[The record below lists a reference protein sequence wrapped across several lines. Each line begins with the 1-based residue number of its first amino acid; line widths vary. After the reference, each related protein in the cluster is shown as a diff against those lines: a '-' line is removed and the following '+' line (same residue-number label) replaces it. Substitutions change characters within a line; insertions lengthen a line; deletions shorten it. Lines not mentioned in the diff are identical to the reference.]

1 MIEVS
6 LLALT
11 RAWVATVV
19 ASAALLTALATEQVW
34 NGAVYWRGLPQAF
47 ELVADEGPPLPIID
61 RWNGAAAAPRLA
73 GLRAVAVAPRF

>member
-11 RAWVATVV
+11 RAWVVTVV
-19 ASAALLTALATEQVW
+19 ASAALLTAVATEQIW

-47 ELVADEGPPLPIID
+47 ELIGDEGPPPIID
-61 RWNGAAAAPRLA
+61 RWN
-73 GLRAVAVAPRF
+73 